1 MGKLKGSCEVNAVA
15 QLGVG
20 GFSYLDEDLQR
31 GHFTTSLLPHTPHP
45 FNSTT
50 HTQPLIWCISTFIWL
65 YKLRLG
71 CHMSCYVQKMQW
83 PQKKRKGYFYDN
95 LPSPLR
101 GIRQRCSAASV
112 VIWGWNCPLLPFQK
126 VCKVPLMELS
136 WCSPIRS
143 CLLWAAEGGE
153 GQIRC
158 NWKIPSTILPS
169 EANIHLGGIPLLP
182 IICLWYRNYSI
193 RQSV

>member
-1 MGKLKGSCEVNAVA
+1 MRICSEA
-15 QLGVG
+15 
-20 GFSYLDEDLQR
+20 
-31 GHFTTSLLPHTPHP
+31 TLPHHCCPTPPHP

-71 CHMSCYVQKMQW
+71 CHMSCYVQTMQW

-95 LPSPLR
+95 LPSALQ
-101 GIRQRCSAASV
+101 GTRQRCSAASV
-112 VIWGWNCPLLPFQK
+112 VIWGWNCPLLPLQSPPYGTIMVFPHQI
-126 VCKVPLMELS
+126 LS
-136 WCSPIRS
+136 FMGSW
-143 CLLWAAEGGE
+143 GGE

-169 EANIHLGGIPLLP
+169 EANIQLGGIPLLP
-182 IICLWYRNYSI
+182 IICQWFRNYPI